1 MNHLQ
6 IEMYL
11 FMRIYRISRRKHPF
25 SHFFRLRLQWV
36 HVLKCLKNAYT
47 HNNLY
52 MRLIVLKNET
62 LKNKDVSLLATEV
75 GHDVKREIDLSCS
88 RHDSFLRGGTW

>member
-6 IEMYL
+6 IKMNP

-25 SHFFRLRLQWV
+25 PRFFRLRLQWV
-36 HVLKCLKNAYT
+36 RVLKRLKNAYT
-47 HNNLY
+47 HKNLY
-52 MRLIVLKNET
+52 MHLIVLKNET
-62 LKNKDVSLLATEV
+62 LKNQDVSLATEV

-88 RHDSFLRGGTW
+88 RHDSFLRSGTW